1 MSVLSSRAD
10 CTPKCKSSGHCTE
23 LATVLSAAVSEPAA
37 LAWLARHCHNPGK
50 AKDRV
55 GRSLVHL
62 ATSTGKLQV
71 LQWLLTYKDGQLNGK
86 DSESGY
92 SPLHRAVF
100 HGQLRTVVFLIRAG
114 ANLALADH
122 DGMTAL
128 DHAVLDRPLHVS
140 YDRHAP
146 LDAYV
151 WGTNSNYNLG
161 LGSNTTRMY
170 PDLLEQFRR
179 DGTNVA
185 KVDLQKFHSA
195 FVIKS
200 GLVLTCG
207 HGRGGRLGHGSE
219 TMQLVPR
226 PVQLSSACTDV
237 ALGVDHSVFLTEGGV
252 VHTCGMNTFHQLG
265 HHPPPSLLLA
275 PAPIT
280 PRGTTKHP
288 PALGVAAARFHSLF
302 WTADSVYTWGLNA
315 GQLGHIR
322 GEKTVIQ
329 PKLVASLAGKENK
342 INMVVV
348 SDGASVVLTAK
359 GDVVA
364 LYEYGSKK
372 LGQRQHNIVRLAV
385 SGGNLDSLAGP
396 GLGDTSDD
404 IDFKLVAGGG
414 ASLKVV
420 LLSITGKISVWEESR
435 ENSFIPCLFSLSR
448 EVIVTD
454 VALHKGG
461 MLVVSKGGEAWLGT
475 HQPHNRRPQSPI
487 SPRGGGPAPPVTD
500 LIKLKRIQHIHRA
513 VSAVCDAKGKNFC
526 ILQVCPNEALTEVPE
541 IAPSD
546 MVKNMKTLLEDANE
560 FDELHDV
567 ICVVGNQKFAAHS
580 FVLASGSETFSKQ
593 LRFAE
598 MPSPTMIEID
608 DIHPDIF
615 KQVLQFLY
623 YKTCDMT
630 KEGPC
635 SIKIEEKTITMETG
649 RDILEI
655 NGNPKNVSAFSVY
668 SENKNR
674 KKKNSKNKNEQEVI
688 KKTKSSNALMLLQ
701 EAAKSLGIFGFA
713 KVLDCY
719 RIEEGSIVKKSSP
732 PWVKMDFCSKNFQ
745 ELQDVTI
752 ICDDEKEIYA
762 HKCILTSRS
771 EYFFS
776 MFSSGWTESC
786 SSLSLPLPVN
796 TVQTVVDYLYRDE
809 SSQVV
814 KSEDLEFI
822 CNILVVADQFL
833 LSRLKQICECQLTKL
848 LTLKNV
854 AEVLQFSFNYSA
866 GQLQNSAMQFICLN
880 LPALLENKTL
890 EILDE
895 EVFSSLDKFYRRS
908 NPTFE
913 KRRITPVF
921 GFPSKQLIEEE
932 FEAEPINLE
941 DLEAAEEVAKL
952 SLKSRSR
959 RHSSGDKKSDR
970 RSPRGRLNSTESCSS
985 GSDNDEDND
994 DNDDKLSLCDF
1005 EIEEKDEVVSPPQI
1019 SSPVEDK
1026 SDKSFFSS
1034 LLNQAALPTENNSSK
1049 IEKKKPAKLSQKE
1062 RKRLSME
1069 SENPKPKTEVV
1080 TTPKAAWV
1088 GWGAGNSGQISS
1100 SPSLADIMKMERKS
1114 PSETKIIPK
1123 TPSSDNVRTRKTSE
1137 SDKKPEK
1144 RPSWKKIDLNTNIE
1158 KPKAAS
1164 ATPTKTS
1171 NPWNIPTSPPNN
1183 NSFSF
1188 SSLESPKKGTDES
1201 FEQIMKEDVKRKEN
1215 LYKAQSKPL
1224 YVTQIEEQAIEE
1236 LKAFYNANNSTDEI
1250 ITVSRVETG
1259 AIAAPVWRKFK

>member
-1 MSVLSSRAD
+1 MSVICSRAD
-10 CTPKCKSSGHCTE
+10 CTHKCKSAGHCSE
-23 LATVLSAAVSEPAA
+23 LNAALSAAVSEPAA

-92 SPLHRAVF
+92 SPLHRAMF
-100 HGQLRTVVFLIRAG
+100 HGQLRAVVFLIKTG

-140 YDRHAP
+140 YERHAL

-161 LGSNTTRMY
+161 LGSNTTRMN
-170 PDLLEQFRR
+170 PDLLEMFRR
-179 DGTNVA
+179 EGTNIV

-195 FVIKS
+195 FVTKS
-200 GLVLTCG
+200 GSVLTCG

-265 HHPPPSLLLA
+265 LHPPPTLLLA

-280 PRGTTKHP
+280 PRGTAKLP

-302 WTADSVYTWGLNA
+302 WTTDSVYTWGLNA
-315 GQLGHIR
+315 GQLGHMR
-322 GEKTVIQ
+322 GDKTVIQ

-342 INMVVV
+342 IHSVVV

-372 LGQRQHNIVRLAV
+372 IGQRQHNIARLAV
-385 SGGNLDSLAGP
+385 CGGNLDTLAGP

-420 LLSITGKISVWEESR
+420 ILSITGKISVWEESR
-435 ENSFIPCLFSLSR
+435 ENNFIPCLFSLSR
-448 EVIVTD
+448 EVIVSD
-454 VALHKGG
+454 IAIHKGG
-461 MLVVSKGGEAWLGT
+461 MVVVSKGGEAWVGT
-475 HQPHNRRPQSPI
+475 HQSHNRRPQSPT
-487 SPRGGGPAPPVTD
+487 SPRGGPAPPVMD

-513 VSAVCDAKGKNFC
+513 VAAVCDPKGKNFC
-526 ILQVCPNEALTEVPE
+526 ILQVCPNEALTEVPD

-546 MVKNMKTLLEDANE
+546 MVKNMKTLLQDVNE

-567 ICVVGNQKFAAHS
+567 ICVVGSQKFAAHS

-598 MPSPTMIEID
+598 LANPIIIEID

-623 YKTCDMT
+623 YKTCDLFN
-630 KEGPC
+630 EGACPIGP
-635 SIKIEEKTITMETG
+635 IKIVDKPGEVQE
-649 RDILEI
+649 ILKV
-655 NGNPKNVSAFSVY
+655 NGNPKEVSAFSVY

-674 KKKNSKNKNEQEVI
+674 KKKNSKNKSGKEPT
-688 KKTKSSNALMLLQ
+688 KKSKTSNPLLLLQ
-701 EAAKSLGIFGFA
+701 EAAKSLGIFGIT
-713 KVLDCY
+713 KVMECF
-719 RIEEGSIVKKSSP
+719 RFEEENIVKKSNP
-732 PWVKMDFCSKNFQ
+732 TRPKLDFCSKNF
-745 ELQDVTI
+745 EEFQDVTI
-752 ICDDEKEIYA
+752 SCEEEKEIYA

-776 MFSSGWTESC
+776 MFNSGWTESC
-786 SSLSLPLPVN
+786 SILSLPLPAS
-796 TVQTVVDYLYRDE
+796 TVQTVVDYLYRDD
-809 SSQVV
+809 SAQVN
-814 KSEDLEFI
+814 KSEDIEFV

-833 LSRLKQICECQLTKL
+833 LSRLKQICEGQLTKL
-848 LTLKNV
+848 FTLKNV
-854 AEVLQFSFNYSA
+854 AEILQFSFNYSA

-880 LPALLENKTL
+880 LPALLENRTL
-890 EILDE
+890 ELLDK
-895 EVFSSLDKFYRRS
+895 EVFSSLDKFYRNS
-908 NPTFE
+908 NPTFS
-913 KRRITPVF
+913 KRRIAPIY
-921 GFPSKQLIEEE
+921 GFPSKQQIEEE
-932 FEAEPINLE
+932 YEADPFTFE

-952 SLKSRSR
+952 TLKSRAR

-970 RSPRGRLNSTESCSS
+970 KSPRGRLNSSDSRDSCSS
-985 GSDNDEDND
+985 GSDNEE

-1005 EIEEKDEVVSPPQI
+1005 EIEENDEVTSPPQI
-1019 SSPVEDK
+1019 SSPVVEAK
-1026 SDKSFFSS
+1026 SDKSFFST
-1034 LLNQAALPTENNSSK
+1034 LLNQTSVPTDGDPPK
-1049 IEKKKPAKLSQKE
+1049 IEKKKPQKLSQKE
-1062 RKRLSME
+1062 RKRLSIE
-1069 SENPKPKTEVV
+1069 AENPKPKTESV
-1080 TTPKAAWV
+1080 TSPKASWV
-1088 GWGAGNSGQISS
+1088 GWGAGNTKISS
-1100 SPSLADIMKMERKS
+1100 SPSLADILKMERKS
-1114 PSETKIIPK
+1114 PPDTKTIPK
-1123 TPSSDNVRTRKTSE
+1123 TTSTEDFSSRKVSE
-1137 SDKKPEK
+1137 PDKKPEK

-1158 KPKAAS
+1158 KPKT

-1171 NPWNIPTSPPNN
+1171 NPWKIPTSPPNN
-1183 NSFSF
+1183 NSVIF
-1188 SSLESPKKGTDES
+1188 SSLESPLKGTDES
-1201 FEQIMKEDVKRKEN
+1201 FHQIMKEDVKKKEN

-1236 LKAFYNANNSTDEI
+1236 LKAFYNASNITDEI

-1259 AIAAPVWRKFK
+1259 AVAAPVWRKFK

>member
-1 MSVLSSRAD
+1 MSVLCSRAD
-10 CTPKCKSSGHCTE
+10 CTPKCKSAGHCSE
-23 LATVLSAAVSEPAA
+23 LNTVLSAAVPEPAA

-92 SPLHRAVF
+92 SPLHRAMF
-100 HGQLRTVVFLIRAG
+100 HGQLRTVVFLIKTG

-140 YDRHAP
+140 YERHAL

-161 LGSNTTRMY
+161 HGSNTTKMS

-179 DGTNVA
+179 DGTNIS

-195 FVIKS
+195 FVTKS
-200 GLVLTCG
+200 GSVLTCG

-265 HHPPPSLLLA
+265 LHPPPSLLLA

-280 PRGTTKHP
+280 PRGTAKHP

-302 WTADSVYTWGLNA
+302 WTTDSVYTWGLNA
-315 GQLGHIR
+315 GQLGHMR

-342 INMVVV
+342 IHMVVV

-372 LGQRQHNIVRLAV
+372 LGQRQHNIAKLAV

-420 LLSITGKISVWEESR
+420 LLSITGKISVWEENR
-435 ENSFIPCLFSLSR
+435 ENNFIPCLFSLSR
-448 EVIVTD
+448 EVIVSD
-454 VALHKGG
+454 IALHKGG
-461 MLVVSKGGEAWLGT
+461 MLVISRSGEAWDGT
-475 HQPHNRRPQSPI
+475 HQSHNRRPQSPT
-487 SPRGGGPAPPVTD
+487 SPRGGGSAPPVTD

-513 VSAVCDAKGKNFC
+513 VAAACDAKGKNFC

-546 MVKNMKTLLEDANE
+546 MIKNMRTLLDDANE

-567 ICVVGNQKFAAHS
+567 ICVVGNQKYAAHS
-580 FVLASGSETFSKQ
+580 FVLASGAETFSKQ

-598 MPSPTMIEID
+598 LASPTIIEID

-623 YKTCDMT
+623 YKTCDLF

-635 SIKIEEKTITMETG
+635 TIGPIAIVDKPGEAVQ
-649 RDILEI
+649 DILEV
-655 NGNPKNVSAFSVY
+655 NGNPKEVSAFSVY
-668 SENKNR
+668 NENKNR
-674 KKKNSKNKNEQEVI
+674 KKKNSKNKNEKEPV
-688 KKTKSSNALMLLQ
+688 KKTKPSNPLLLLQ
-701 EAAKSLGIFGFA
+701 EASKSLGIFGIS

-719 RIEEGSIVKKSSP
+719 RIEEGRIVKKSSP
-732 PWVKMDFCSKNFQ
+732 PWVKLDFCSKNFD

-752 ICDDEKEIYA
+752 ICEDDKEIYT
-762 HKCILTSRS
+762 HKCILTNRS

-776 MFSSGWTESC
+776 MFNSGWTESC
-786 SSLSLPLPVN
+786 SSLSLPLPAI
-796 TVQTVVDYLYRDE
+796 TVQTVVDYLYRDD
-809 SSQVV
+809 SAQVN
-814 KSEDLEFI
+814 KSEDIEFV

-848 LTLKNV
+848 FTLKNV
-854 AEVLQFSFNYSA
+854 AEILQFSFNYSA

-880 LPALLENKTL
+880 LPALLENRTL
-890 EILDE
+890 EILDD
-895 EVFSSLDKFYRRS
+895 EVFSSLDKFYRNS
-908 NPTFE
+908 NPTFG
-913 KRRITPVF
+913 KRRITPIY
-921 GFPSKQLIEEE
+921 GFPSKQQIEEE
-932 FEAEPINLE
+932 YEADPFTYE

-952 SLKSRSR
+952 TLKSRSR

-970 RSPRGRLNSTESCSS
+970 RSPKGRLNSTDSCSS
-985 GSDNDEDND
+985 GSDNEE

-1005 EIEEKDEVVSPPQI
+1005 EIEEKDEVTSPPQI
-1019 SSPVEDK
+1019 NSPVEAK

-1034 LLNQAALPTENNSSK
+1034 LLNQTAVETENNPK
-1049 IEKKKPAKLSQKE
+1049 VEKKKIPKLSQKE

-1069 SENPKPKTEVV
+1069 AENPKPKTEVV
-1080 TTPKAAWV
+1080 TSPKTSWV
-1088 GWGAGNSGQISS
+1088 GWGAGNSNKISS
-1100 SPSLADIMKMERKS
+1100 SPSLADILKMERKS
-1114 PSETKIIPK
+1114 PPDIKTIPK
-1123 TPSSDNVRTRKTSE
+1123 TPSSEVMRTRKVSE
-1137 SDKKPEK
+1137 SDKKSEK
-1144 RPSWKKIDLNTNIE
+1144 RTSWKKIDLNSSIE
-1158 KPKAAS
+1158 KPKT
-1164 ATPTKTS
+1164 ATPTRTS
-1171 NPWNIPTSPPNN
+1171 NPWKIPTSPPNN
-1183 NSFSF
+1183 NSISF
-1188 SSLESPKKGTDES
+1188 SSLESPQKWTDES
-1201 FEQIMKEDVKRKEN
+1201 FQQIMKEDVKKKEN

-1236 LKAFYNANNSTDEI
+1236 LKAFYNADNCTEEV

>member
-1 MSVLSSRAD
+1 MASVLCSRAD
-10 CTPKCKSSGHCTE
+10 CTPKCKSAGHCSE
-23 LATVLSAAVSEPAA
+23 LATVLCAAVSEPAA

-50 AKDRV
+50 SKDKV

-92 SPLHRAVF
+92 SPLHRAMF
-100 HGQLRTVVFLIRAG
+100 HGQLRTVVFLIKAG

-140 YDRHAP
+140 YDRYAP

-151 WGTNSNYNLG
+151 WGTNCNYNLG
-161 LGSNTTRMY
+161 LGSNTTRLY

-185 KVDLQKFHSA
+185 KVELQKFHSA
-195 FVIKS
+195 FVTKS
-200 GLVLTCG
+200 GSVLTCG
-207 HGRGGRLGHGSE
+207 HGRGGRLGHGAE

-252 VHTCGMNTFHQLG
+252 VHTCGINTFHQLG

-322 GEKTVIQ
+322 GDKSVIQ

-342 INMVVV
+342 IQMVVV

-372 LGQRQHNIVRLAV
+372 LGQRQHNIARLAV
-385 SGGNLDSLAGP
+385 SGGNLDSMAGP

-414 ASLKVV
+414 SSLKVL
-420 LLSITGKISVWEESR
+420 LLSITGKISVWEEHR

-448 EVIVTD
+448 EVIVSD

-461 MLVVSKGGEAWLGT
+461 LVVVSKRGEAWTGT
-475 HQPHNRRPQSPI
+475 HQPHYRRPQSPT
-487 SPRGGGPAPPVTD
+487 SPRAGGPAPPTTD

-513 VSAVCDAKGKNFC
+513 VAAVCDAKGKNFC
-526 ILQVCPNEALTEVPE
+526 ILQVTPNEALTEIPD

-560 FDELHDV
+560 FDDMHDV
-567 ICVVGNQKFAAHS
+567 LCVVGKQKIAAHS

-598 MPSPTMIEID
+598 LTNPTIIEID

-623 YKTCDMT
+623 YKSCDLMR
-630 KEGPC
+630 EGPC
-635 SIKIEEKTITMETG
+635 PITIEEKTVESTQE
-649 RDILEI
+649 ILEI
-655 NGNPKNVSAFSVY
+655 NGNPKEVSAFSVY

-674 KKKNSKNKNEQEVI
+674 KKKNNKNKNEQETI
-688 KKTKSSNALMLLQ
+688 KKTKTSNAIILLQ
-701 EAAKSLGIFGFA
+701 EAAKSLGIFGLS
-713 KVLDCY
+713 KVLDCFK
-719 RIEEGSIVKKSSP
+719 IVEGRIVKKSSP
-732 PWVKMDFCSKNFQ
+732 AWVKLDYCSKNFE

-752 ICDDEKEIYA
+752 TCDEEKEIYA
-762 HKCILTSRS
+762 HKCILTCRS

-776 MFSSGWTESC
+776 MFSSGWSESC
-786 SSLSLPLPVN
+786 SSLSLPLPVS
-796 TVQTVVDYLYRDE
+796 TVQTVVDFLYRDE

-814 KSEDLEFI
+814 KSEDIEFV

-833 LSRLKQICECQLTKL
+833 LSRLKQICESQLTKL
-848 LTLKNV
+848 LTLKNA

-866 GQLQNSAMQFICLN
+866 GQLQNSSMQFICLN

-895 EVFSSLDKFYRRS
+895 EVFSCLDKFYRRS
-908 NPTFE
+908 NPTFD
-913 KRRITPVF
+913 KRRITPNV
-921 GFPSKQLIEEE
+921 GLPSKQQIEEE
-932 FEAEPINLE
+932 FEEDPFNFE
-941 DLEAAEEVAKL
+941 DLEAAEEVSKL
-952 SLKSRSR
+952 TLKSRTR

-970 RSPRGRLNSTESCSS
+970 RSPRGRLNSTDSYTS
-985 GSDNDEDND
+985 GSDNDE

-1005 EIEEKDEVVSPPQI
+1005 EIEENDEVVTSPPLKG
-1019 SSPVEDK
+1019 SPDENK
-1026 SDKSFFSS
+1026 PEKSFFSS
-1034 LLNQAALPTENNSSK
+1034 LLNQTSVPTEVNSSK
-1049 IEKKKPAKLSQKE
+1049 IEKKKPGKLSQKE

-1069 SENPKPKTEVV
+1069 AENPKPQPEVA
-1080 TTPKAAWV
+1080 TTPKASWV
-1088 GWGAGNSGQISS
+1088 GWGAGNTGRIAS

-1114 PSETKIIPK
+1114 PPGPETKMIPK
-1123 TPSSDNVRTRKTSE
+1123 TPSSENIKSRQISE
-1137 SDKKPEK
+1137 SDKKSEK
-1144 RPSWKKIDLNTNIE
+1144 KKAWKKIDLNTDTE
-1158 KPKAAS
+1158 KPKTEG
-1164 ATPTKTS
+1164 TPSRSS
-1171 NPWNIPTSPPNN
+1171 NPWKIPTSPPNN

-1188 SSLESPKKGTDES
+1188 NSFESPLIDPGET
-1201 FEQIMKEDVKRKEN
+1201 FQQIMKEDVKKKEN

-1236 LKAFYNANNSTDEI
+1236 LKAFYNADNSTDEI

-1259 AIAAPVWRKFK
+1259 AVAAPVWRKFK

>member
-10 CTPKCKSSGHCTE
+10 CTPKCKSSGHCSE

-100 HGQLRTVVFLIRAG
+100 HGQLRTVVFLIKAG

-151 WGTNSNYNLG
+151 WGTNCNYNLG
-161 LGSNTTRMY
+161 LGSNTTRMH

-179 DGTNVA
+179 DGTNVT
-185 KVDLQKFHSA
+185 KVELQKFHSA
-195 FVIKS
+195 FVTKS
-200 GLVLTCG
+200 GSVLTCG

-226 PVQLSSACTDV
+226 PVLLSAACTDV

-265 HHPPPSLLLA
+265 LHPPPSLLLA

-302 WTADSVYTWGLNA
+302 WTVDSVYTWGLNA

-372 LGQRQHNIVRLAV
+372 LGQRQHNIAMLAV

-396 GLGDTSDD
+396 GLGNTSDD

-414 ASLKVV
+414 ASLMV
-420 LLSITGKISVWEESR
+420 LVLSITGKISVWEETR
-435 ENSFIPCLFSLSR
+435 ENNFIPCLFSLSR

-461 MLVVSKGGEAWLGT
+461 MVVVSKGGEAWLGT
-475 HQPHNRRPQSPI
+475 HQPHNRRPQSPT

-500 LIKLKRIQHIHRA
+500 LIKLKRIQHVHRG
-513 VSAVCDAKGKNFC
+513 VTAVCDAKGKNFC

-580 FVLASGSETFSKQ
+580 FVLASGAETFSKQ

-598 MPSPTMIEID
+598 MTNPTMIEID

-623 YKTCDMT
+623 HKSCDLF

-635 SIKIEEKTITMETG
+635 PIQIVEKSVLASP
-649 RDILEI
+649 DILEI
-655 NGNPKNVSAFSVY
+655 NGNPKNVSAFAVY

-674 KKKNSKNKNEQEVI
+674 KKKNSKNKNEQEAM
-688 KKTKSSNALMLLQ
+688 KKTKPSNPLVLLQ
-701 EAAKSLGIFGFA
+701 EAAKSLGIFGLS
-713 KVLDCY
+713 KLLDCY
-719 RIEEGSIVKKSSP
+719 RIVEGSIVKNSTP
-732 PWVKMDFCSKNFQ
+732 PWVKIDFCSKNFQ

-752 ICDDEKEIYA
+752 ICDEEKEVYA

-776 MFSSGWTESC
+776 MFSSGWSESC
-786 SSLSLPLPVN
+786 STLSLPLPAN

-814 KSEDLEFI
+814 KSEDIEFI

-854 AEVLQFSFNYSA
+854 SEVLQFSFNYSA

-880 LPALLENKTL
+880 LPALLENRTL

-908 NPTFE
+908 NPTFDR
-913 KRRITPVF
+913 RRITPAF
-921 GFPSKQLIEEE
+921 GFPSKQQIEEE
-932 FEAEPINLE
+932 FEAEPFSYE

-952 SLKSRSR
+952 TLKSRSR

-970 RSPRGRLNSTESCSS
+970 RSPRGRLNSTDSHNS

-994 DNDDKLSLCDF
+994 DNLSLCDF
-1005 EIEEKDEVVSPPQI
+1005 EIEEKEEIASPPQI
-1019 SSPVEDK
+1019 RSPVEGK

-1034 LLNQAALPTENNSSK
+1034 LLNQSAVATEDTSTN
-1049 IEKKKPAKLSQKE
+1049 IEKKKPGKLSQKE

-1069 SENPKPKTEVV
+1069 QENPKPKKEVV
-1080 TTPKAAWV
+1080 TSPTATWV
-1088 GWGAGNSGQISS
+1088 GWGAGNTGKISS

-1114 PSETKIIPK
+1114 PPSETKIIPK
-1123 TPSSDNVRTRKTSE
+1123 SQSSETVTTRNVSE

-1144 RPSWKKIDLNTNIE
+1144 RTSWKKIGLGSNVE
-1158 KPKAAS
+1158 KPKT
-1164 ATPTKTS
+1164 ATPTRTS

-1188 SSLESPKKGTDES
+1188 SSLESPKKGADES
-1201 FEQIMKEDVKRKEN
+1201 FEQIMKEDVKQKAN

-1236 LKAFYNANNSTDEI
+1236 LKAFYNANNSTEEV
-1250 ITVSRVETG
+1250 ITVSRVQTG
-1259 AIAAPVWRKFK
+1259 AIAAPVWKKFK